1 MFYDDLEQPLSV
13 WEEMM
18 YKLCY
23 LHPGC
28 TRAVSLPMPL
38 YNAHK
43 MGFRV
48 GQVYRAALSKGL
60 DISTINQTLKEEE
73 EEEEEVLEEESRSKG
88 SGYPEIIIPDSLK
101 WTHFYL

>member
-1 MFYDDLEQPLSV
+1 MFYDDLQPLPI

-60 DISTINQTLKEEE
+60 DISTIHQTLKEEE
-73 EEEEEVLEEESRSKG
+73 EEEEESRSKG

-101 WTHFYL
+101 WTPFYL